1 MNLLDAVLV
10 GAAVAAAVG
19 GYRLGFLARAASW
32 AGLALGVVAGA
43 RLLPAV
49 LPRVRDASEGTL
61 VLVAVGLLVGT
72 ALIGQALGLVLGAQ
86 LHQELP
92 PGAARRADQAA
103 GGVVGVAGV
112 AVALWLLLPLLAHGP
127 TWVAEQARGS
137 TIARHLDGAFPDAPD
152 TLAALRR
159 LVGDDPFPEV
169 FAGLQRAPDAGELPA
184 TSGVDREVAAR
195 VARSTVKVR
204 GVACSRLQEGS
215 GFFVADDLVVTNAH
229 VVAGQDETTLSL
241 TDGSSFGA
249 TVVAFDPDRDLAVL
263 RAEGTR
269 PALPLRD
276 AAVGDTGGV
285 FGYPGGGPLE
295 ISPFRVADEITARGR
310 DIYDRGTTQREVLV
324 LASELEPGDSGS
336 ALVDPQGHVVGVAF
350 AAAPDRPGVAYA
362 LSVDEVEAVLAGDLS
377 SVRDTGACLR

>member
-1 MNLLDAVLV
+1 
-10 GAAVAAAVG
+10 VG
-19 GYRLGFLARAASW
+19 GYRLGFFARAASW

-137 TIARHLDGAFPDAPD
+137 AIARHLDGACPDGPD

-169 FAGLQRAPDAGELPA
+169 FAGLQRAPDSGELPA

-215 GFFVADDLVVTNAH
+215 
-229 VVAGQDETTLSL
+229 
-241 TDGSSFGA
+241 
-249 TVVAFDPDRDLAVL
+249 
-263 RAEGTR
+263 
-269 PALPLRD
+269 
-276 AAVGDTGGV
+276 
-285 FGYPGGGPLE
+285 
-295 ISPFRVADEITARGR
+295 
-310 DIYDRGTTQREVLV
+310 
-324 LASELEPGDSGS
+324 
-336 ALVDPQGHVVGVAF
+336 
-350 AAAPDRPGVAYA
+350 
-362 LSVDEVEAVLAGDLS
+362 
-377 SVRDTGACLR
+377 